1 MTNTFVTH
9 GGAANVR
16 NRVEAAW
23 INSHGT
29 KVSALRKKFTRC
41 GGDPINLAPLKLDKN
56 TSRIVPGVST
66 GACWRPPY
74 YTGITCSITIARNTD
89 SRVAESIRST
99 QRKATTRLTSQ
110 ARSVLRLVRSPAH
123 SLLPSSLYLD
133 HSHCLVLAPAT
144 LAALPSTRAIET
156 RLLPSSLAATHRGPA
171 AAGSLSPNAPFLL
184 ATCSMSRVPRAPFT
198 KAESSAYAPASASIM
213 FPGYRL
219 PQSGLIP

>member
-1 MTNTFVTH
+1 MTAMTNTFVTH

-74 YTGITCSITIARNTD
+74 YTGITYSITIARNTD

-110 ARSVLRLVRSPAH
+110 AHSVFENSFAAQFTRSYHRHFTLITRTASCLRQ
-123 SLLPSSLYLD
+123 LP
-133 HSHCLVLAPAT
+133 
-144 LAALPSTRAIET
+144 
-156 RLLPSSLAATHRGPA
+156 
-171 AAGSLSPNAPFLL
+171 
-184 ATCSMSRVPRAPFT
+184 
-198 KAESSAYAPASASIM
+198 
-213 FPGYRL
+213 
-219 PQSGLIP
+219 